1 MKKLFVLLTIV
12 LSLVPLSTAQT
23 KLRPGFS
30 FGLKGG
36 LNIADFSG
44 ADVDLAFQ
52 TKVGLAAGG
61 FLTYRLG
68 DILAIQAEI
77 LYTQKGAKIFAQVQG
92 TALSEWLNL
101 NYIEI
106 PLLFKFYPPL
116 DSAIRPMFFAGPYVA
131 FKSSFKDKWEYGEL
145 SGNDDVTAFRERETG
160 FAAGGGL
167 DFPVGKGMRMSAEIR
182 YSRGLSTL
190 SKNAAEKGY
199 NAVFAVLVGIAFGKK
214 G

>member
-1 MKKLFVLLTIV
+1 MKRLFIWLMIGFSLIT
-12 LSLVPLSTAQT
+12 LSPAAT
-23 KLRPGFS
+23 KLQPGFS

-44 ADVDLAFQ
+44 ADVDRAFQ
-52 TKVGLAAGG
+52 TKAGFAAGG
-61 FLTYRLG
+61 FLAYRLG
-68 DILAIQAEI
+68 NILAIQAEI

-92 TALSEWLNL
+92 TALNEWLNL

-116 DSAIRPMFFAGPYVA
+116 DSAIRPMFFAGPYLA
-131 FKSSFKDKWEYGEL
+131 FKSSFKDEWEYGEL
-145 SGNDDVTAFRERETG
+145 SGNDDVPTFRERETG

-190 SKNAAEKGY
+190 SKDAEEKGY
-199 NAVFAVLVGIAFGKK
+199 SSVFAILVGIAFGK
-214 G
+214 

>member
-1 MKKLFVLLTIV
+1 MKKILVLLAIG
-12 LSLVPLSTAQT
+12 LSLVPLSPAQA
-23 KLRPGFS
+23 KLQPGFS

-36 LNIADFSG
+36 LNIAELTG
-44 ADVDLAFQ
+44 ADVDRAWQ
-52 TKVGLAAGG
+52 TKAGFAAGG
-61 FLTYRLG
+61 FLAYRLG
-68 DILAIQAEI
+68 NIFAIQAEI

-92 TALSEWLNL
+92 TTLSEWLNL

-116 DSAIRPMFFAGPYVA
+116 DSAIRPMFFAGPYLA
-131 FKSSFKDKWEYGEL
+131 FKSSFEDRWEYGEL
-145 SGNDDVTAFRERETG
+145 SGNDDVPTFRERETG

-190 SKNAAEKGY
+190 SKDAEEKGY
-199 NAVFAVLVGIAFGKK
+199 SSVFAILVGIAFGK
-214 G
+214 